1 MTENCSHF
9 RTEQHLVSF
18 KGVIVKHGYRISH
31 EILPVSETAASSSL
45 GVTPSVGHPS
55 FSQIVA
61 LTIQSLKFP
70 DTIMVYCSYKQGIPL
85 PLGLL
90 PGSVATM
97 HGFKLMSSKSG
108 NIYCMNCA
116 SSSIDVNSV
125 KSVDI
130 DTEMV
135 SSRTLKYSAGDDEWF
150 V

>member
-9 RTEQHLVSF
+9 RTEQQLVSF

-31 EILPVSETAASSSL
+31 EMLPVSETAASSSL
-45 GVTPSVGHPS
+45 GVTVGQPP

-61 LTIQSLKFP
+61 LTIQSLNYP

-116 SSSIDVNSV
+116 SSSIEVHSI

-130 DTEMV
+130 DTEKV
-135 SSRTLKYSAGDDEWF
+135 SFGTLYAH
-150 V
+150 

>member
-1 MTENCSHF
+1 MTEHCSHF
-9 RTEQHLVSF
+9 RTEQQLVSF

-31 EILPVSETAASSSL
+31 EILPVSETASSL
-45 GVTPSVGHPS
+45 GGTPSVGQPS
-55 FSQIVA
+55 FSQIIA

-116 SSSIDVNSV
+116 SSSIEVNSV
-125 KSVDI
+125 KSVEI
-130 DTEMV
+130 DTEKV
-135 SSRTLKYSAGDDEWF
+135 SSNAH
-150 V
+150 

>member
-1 MTENCSHF
+1 M
-9 RTEQHLVSF
+9 
-18 KGVIVKHGYRISH
+18 KHGYRISH
-31 EILPVSETAASSSL
+31 EMLPVSETAAPSSL
-45 GVTPSVGHPS
+45 DVTPSVGQLQPS

-61 LTIQSLKFP
+61 LTIQSLKYP
-70 DTIMVYCSYKQGIPL
+70 DTLMVYCSYKQGIPL

-108 NIYCMNCA
+108 NIYCMNCG

-130 DTEMV
+130 DTEKV
-135 SSRTLKYSAGDDEWF
+135 SSSTL
-150 V
+150 